1 MLFNVCGENFVSL
14 DSINDNLPTKFQGF
28 FRVLNAEHCE
38 NMLCSLSLGIWSDY
52 NARIFQG

>member
-1 MLFNVCGENFVSL
+1 MLFNVCGAL
-14 DSINDNLPTKFQGF
+14 DSINDNLATKFQGF
-28 FRVLNAEHCE
+28 RRVLNAKHCE